1 VENDQ
6 QESVRKLAQAFEVP
20 TKIIH
25 ATLHKDLPLS
35 KKSARW
41 VTKLLY
47 LGDKEGV
54 SQDAQG
60 IRSNKRRHFLTI

>member
-6 QESVRKLAQAFEVP
+6 QESIRKLAQAHEVP
-20 TKIIH
+20 TKMIH
-25 ATLHKDLPLS
+25 AILHKDLPLS
-35 KKSARW
+35 KKSAWW

-54 SQDAQG
+54 SQDEQG
-60 IRSNKRRHFLTI
+60 VHSNKRRHFLTI